1 MVELPWSC
9 LVCDFISK
17 SSIPCLTM
25 IYTGTI
31 WGIRPTFGFPPVYMD
46 HSCSSSSE
54 GYVAGALARLESI
67 SDSSRQ
73 VVAILYMGIQ
83 TLYAS
88 YFVNVMLRCVFGH
101 DWTELPNRTCVH
113 LIVRCR
119 ANYLPRPPRVSR
131 YHLRQTDFI
140 PYYLASAV
148 PVCICSPEQNVNRV
162 HGEVSSRTNRA
173 DCNYDLGSCEYISAL
188 I

>member
-1 MVELPWSC
+1 M
-9 LVCDFISK
+9 IS
-17 SSIPCLTM
+17 
-25 IYTGTI
+25 TGTI
-31 WGIRPTFGFPPVYMD
+31 SGIRLTFGFPPVYMD

-54 GYVAGALARLESI
+54 GYVVGALARLESI

-101 DWTELPNRTCVH
+101 DWTELPNRTRVH
-113 LIVRCR
+113 LIVHCR
-119 ANYLPRPPRVSR
+119 ANYLFRPPRVSR
-131 YHLRQTDFI
+131 HHLRQIGFV

-148 PVCICSPEQNVNRV
+148 PVCICPPEQNVNRL
-162 HGEVSSRTNRA
+162 HGEVSSCTNWA
-173 DCNYDLGSCEYISAL
+173 DRNNDLGSCKYISGV
-188 I
+188 IS